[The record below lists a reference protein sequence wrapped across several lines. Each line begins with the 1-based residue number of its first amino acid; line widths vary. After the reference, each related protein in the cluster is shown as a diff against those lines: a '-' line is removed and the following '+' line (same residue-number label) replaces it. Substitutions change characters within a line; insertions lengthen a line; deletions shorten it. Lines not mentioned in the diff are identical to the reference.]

1 MDRIQ
6 AYEDYIEEES
16 TTSLQ
21 RLNLPSIARFKIKT
35 AYAPRNKIEALKH
48 EIYEFFKPYPEPKID
63 YGFLCGIIKPKTYDR
78 AEAIFRKLQSD
89 MKVKKSSIQTPPAL
103 WLRLM
108 FPKKVK
114 PQS

>member
-16 TTSLQ
+16 TTRLLP
-21 RLNLPSIARFKIKT
+21 LNLTTRTFSREKKP
-35 AYAPRNKIEALKH
+35 YQPRNKIEALKH

-63 YGFLCGIIKPKTYDR
+63 YGFLCGIIKQKNYDR

-89 MKVKKSSIQTPPAL
+89 LKDPKSSIQNPPAL

-108 FPKKVK
+108 FPKKD
-114 PQS
+114 